1 MIKKITITVLAASLC
16 MLSVRCIKSDGELGD
31 STVVINLGL
40 DQAFNAPKTRFD
52 RFMNFIMP
60 KAYAAPSNIA
70 SVSIVVSA
78 EDIKT
83 FENSY
88 SPPPTYITV
97 TVPAGKSRFI
107 QVIGYV
113 KDGDPSAVLSYRGTL
128 TADLEPG
135 ETKEVAMQMVTY
147 ETKLVIPDNKNFR
160 VVQIDDMTGKNWST
174 RSGSDISYPG
184 GTFYPFDIDFDAIG
198 RIYIVVDDS
207 SANPDLIRIDNISKT
222 SYTAID
228 ANQNF
233 LKAIAINRTSGVI
246 YYATNSQLYSCDTN
260 GVGKISTYTMTGISN
275 IYGLAVDN
283 EGMLFIA
290 CGTSNK
296 IVKYN
301 PFGNGAVIATY
312 SANLNN
318 GWDVAVKDDAVYV
331 TNKSG
336 SNGFRIIQLDKDL
349 RFVKGY
355 GSSLASG
362 AAPTKGKFYGPDRI
376 VAKSNRRLYVEDE
389 QGDYDAALL
398 GFDNIDGD
406 NWQSFGSQG
415 TGTNKFKFYY
425 TC

>member
-147 ETKLVIPDNKNFR
+147 ETKLVIPDFR
-160 VVQIDDMTGKNWST
+160 NYRIVQIENMAGKNWID
-174 RSGSDISYPG
+174 RNGSQIGYG
-184 GTFYPFDIDFDAIG
+184 GAMQPYDIDFDAQG
-198 RIYIVVDDS
+198 RIYIISNSTTPLMV
-207 SANPDLIRIDNISKT
+207 RIDNIYST
-222 SYTAID
+222 TCDTIVTAGLTNPSIAID
-228 ANQNF
+228 RKSNLVYYTQNANDPSTVY
-233 LKAIAINRTSGVI
+233 RR
-246 YYATNSQLYSCDTN
+246 DTAGGNLQSFTLN
-260 GVGKISTYTMTGISN
+260 GVEFIR
-275 IYGLAVDN
+275 GLAVDTD
-283 EGMLFIA
+283 GILYIA
-290 CGTSNK
+290 TTQKIHKFNPSGSGTLIGSYTFQ
-296 IVKYN
+296 I
-301 PFGNGAVIATY
+301 NGARDIC
-312 SANLNN
+312 
-318 GWDVAVKDDAVYV
+318 VKDDKVFV
-331 TNKSG
+331 
-336 SNGFRIIQLDKDL
+336 SNNAGANGYRFIELDKNL
-349 RFVKGY
+349 RFVRGY
-355 GSSLASG
+355 GSVLPGGSPSG
-362 AAPTKGKFYGPDRI
+362 PGKFYGPERI
-376 VAKSNRRLYVEDE
+376 VAKTNRKIFVIDE
-389 QGDYDAALL
+389 SDPGYDQLL
-398 GFDNIDGD
+398 AFDDIDGE
-406 NWQSFGSQG
+406 NWQSYGSKG
-415 TGTNKFKFYY
+415 VGVGYFKFYE
-425 TC
+425 C